1 MEHLTSIKTKP
12 ELGEHAAARY
22 AGSIFGCL
30 ALGSNSKD
38 ALGLGTM
45 WGTERAKK
53 LLKEAGFDDVKL
65 IPTPHFEEN
74 ICMSVRNDAPRLF

>member
-1 MEHLTSIKTKP
+1 MLEVYGTSNIYKDKQ
-12 ELGEHAAARY
+12 ELGEQAAARY

-74 ICMSVRNDAPRLF
+74 ILYVCKK